1 MDVKCIHEC
10 DGHPEKSN
18 HLDHGSV
25 ASADASIYNTYL
37 VLNGDKKTLNRRQKE
52 KHDGIH
58 KINALKSRRIVT
70 TLHFDTPMVIA
81 RSDRGL
87 KDEMIEMTKVSREQ

>member
-25 ASADASIYNTYL
+25 ASAYNTYL
-37 VLNGDKKTLNRRQKE
+37 VLNGDRKTLNRRQKE

-70 TLHFDTPMVIA
+70 TLHLDTPIEIA
-81 RSDRGL
+81 RSDRGS

>member
-1 MDVKCIHEC
+1 M
-10 DGHPEKSN
+10 
-18 HLDHGSV
+18 DHGSA
-25 ASADASIYNTYL
+25 ASAYNTYL
-37 VLNGDKKTLNRRQKE
+37 VSNGDGRTLDHRQKE
-52 KHDGIH
+52 KHGGIH

-81 RSDRGL
+81 RSDRGS